1 MSEKKEP
8 SNPPQP
14 DHRVARPPVTLMDD
28 AGSPATHQMRV
39 IARRR
44 NDAEA
49 KLEQQLHPLEEGPG
63 TK

>member
-1 MSEKKEP
+1 MSEKESSKP
-8 SNPPQP
+8 LHP
-14 DHRVARPPVTLMDD
+14 DHRMTRPPVTLMDD

-49 KLEQQLHPLEEGPG
+49 KLEQQLHRSQEGPG
-63 TK
+63 TT

>member
-1 MSEKKEP
+1 MSENKEP
-8 SNPPQP
+8 SIPPHP
-14 DHRVARPPVTLMDD
+14 GHRVTRPPVTLMED

-44 NDAEA
+44 NEAEA
-49 KLEQQLHPLEEGPG
+49 KLEQQLHPPQEGPR

>member
-1 MSEKKEP
+1 MSEKASSK
-8 SNPPQP
+8 PPHP
-14 DHRVARPPVTLMDD
+14 EHRMTPPPAMLMDD

-49 KLEQQLHPLEEGPG
+49 KLGHQLHRSQEEPG